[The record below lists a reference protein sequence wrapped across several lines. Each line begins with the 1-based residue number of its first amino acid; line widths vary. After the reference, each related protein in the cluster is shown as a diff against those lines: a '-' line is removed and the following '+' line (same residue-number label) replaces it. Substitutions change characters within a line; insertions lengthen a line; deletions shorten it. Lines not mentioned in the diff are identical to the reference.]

1 MSKKSETKKYSII
14 EGDNNIVRKSNEF
27 TRGKYATST
36 AFALQ
41 LVNIS
46 VTRISEE
53 KDGTLSA
60 TLTPG
65 ELREI
70 MHTTDKASL
79 YKKLKKATKDITGS
93 SAANNVFMED
103 GKGNFKFFTFITNAE
118 YTDGVFKITFN
129 KEMRNHLGSIKSS
142 QGYTS
147 YALANILDMNSPYSI
162 RLYELLRSEIY
173 KAGADSVV
181 KKEFWVSELRFT
193 IGLDELTQKMREA
206 KDKGASW
213 DEVADMVTGEQ
224 KYPGWRNFKRYV
236 LDKAQ
241 EELTRYADVTFDYD
255 LGRGGLGGR
264 VERIIFY
271 IRRNEAEESRKR
283 EREVVIEQINE
294 RHQSQHQYVLDDFDV
309 IKELQGYVGHNAL
322 SGKDINAFLSDA
334 DGDVKKVEYYIQ
346 MADRQPYLTNYV
358 GWIRDAIRNNYGVQ
372 ETIEGSAERAD
383 RVRAAKAA
391 AEQEKADPNG
401 TMFVKLWAK
410 TKEKPDYAEFLAY
423 LDEISMSEDMIEE
436 FYTAKDRVAGFVDWK
451 KGGSPFQ

>member
-142 QGYTS
+142 
-147 YALANILDMNSPYSI
+147 LI
-162 RLYELLRSEIY
+162 
-173 KAGADSVV
+173 
-181 KKEFWVSELRFT
+181 
-193 IGLDELTQKMREA
+193 
-206 KDKGASW
+206 
-213 DEVADMVTGEQ
+213 
-224 KYPGWRNFKRYV
+224 
-236 LDKAQ
+236 
-241 EELTRYADVTFDYD
+241 
-255 LGRGGLGGR
+255 
-264 VERIIFY
+264 
-271 IRRNEAEESRKR
+271 
-283 EREVVIEQINE
+283 
-294 RHQSQHQYVLDDFDV
+294 
-309 IKELQGYVGHNAL
+309 
-322 SGKDINAFLSDA
+322 
-334 DGDVKKVEYYIQ
+334 
-346 MADRQPYLTNYV
+346 
-358 GWIRDAIRNNYGVQ
+358 
-372 ETIEGSAERAD
+372 
-383 RVRAAKAA
+383 
-391 AEQEKADPNG
+391 
-401 TMFVKLWAK
+401 
-410 TKEKPDYAEFLAY
+410 
-423 LDEISMSEDMIEE
+423 
-436 FYTAKDRVAGFVDWK
+436 
-451 KGGSPFQ
+451 